1 MKKRRTFKST
11 NPNVNLGLK
20 NTESD
25 ITKKSYGKWIL
36 DKLLGIVFKLS
47 DDNMPAIEQDQRIS
61 KYTKRRY
68 RFANQEEINN
78 GQKQ

>member
-25 ITKKSYGKWIL
+25 ITKKS
-36 DKLLGIVFKLS
+36 
-47 DDNMPAIEQDQRIS
+47 
-61 KYTKRRY
+61 
-68 RFANQEEINN
+68 
-78 GQKQ
+78 